1 MPGKVLD
8 ADDAKQMGALLA
20 SLHCGVLAMS
30 FDVAGLVQ
38 ASTNLATVD
47 TKGGAASWRRLREPR

>member
-30 FDVAGLVQ
+30 FDVAGFSGSFEV
-38 ASTNLATVD
+38 ANNSLARAVI
-47 TKGGAASWRRLREPR
+47 RLC